1 MHNMGSIIVINSKVR
16 VASNG
21 DPDFRELWSVLREH
35 ESPRAGEMGST
46 AQSIQS
52 NETKDG

>member
-1 MHNMGSIIVINSKVR
+1 MGSVIVINSKVR
-16 VASNG
+16 VVSNG
-21 DPDFRELWSVLREH
+21 DPDFRELWRVLREH